1 MHAGERL
8 RLFAETKYVQTRG
21 PISALA
27 KAIEMSPSN
36 LQKYLKSGLLPEGRG
51 AGATV
56 MPRLAAI
63 GCNINWLITGVGM
76 MFAPTPE
83 DMEGQGPFDPTRPA
97 HVSEP
102 IARMRTMRAEWMR
115 RAEIE
120 LRELRAKLEA
130 AVGEE
135 RAPLL
140 ERLVTLLE
148 QRAEM
153 LVQENLYL
161 LGQID
166 VYEGMLGVPKDAR
179 T

>member
-8 RLFAETKYVQTRG
+8 RLFAETKYVHARG

-27 KAIEMSPSN
+27 KAIEMRPSN
-36 LQKYLKSGLLPEGRG
+36 LQKYLKSGQFPEGRG

-63 GCNINWLITGVGM
+63 GCNINWLITGVGV

-83 DMEGQGPFDPTRPA
+83 DMEEQGPIDPTRPA

-120 LRELRAKLEA
+120 LGELRAELES
-130 AVGEE
+130 AVGED
-135 RAPLL
+135 RVRLL
-140 ERLVTLLE
+140 ERLVRL
-148 QRAEM
+148 QDKRAEM

-161 LGQID
+161 FGQID
-166 VYEGMLGVPKDAR
+166 VYERMLGVPKDAR